1 MKFQDELVQIYFLN
15 ISVPLAL
22 LFLNTSISV
31 AYSSI
36 LTAAYHDERIFPFSR
51 KVSAIS
57 TIFMFSKIITIG
69 APLVNEIDEPIPI
82 AIIIMLQFFAIL
94 LNFFYKSKEELA
106 QMKVVG
112 RREGEEKEGI
122 LEEMMND
129 KQKELNE
136 DDEFEHLLEEKE
148 EDKKERIEGQGGS

>member
-1 MKFQDELVQIYFLN
+1 
-15 ISVPLAL
+15 
-22 LFLNTSISV
+22 
-31 AYSSI
+31 
-36 LTAAYHDERIFPFSR
+36 
-51 KVSAIS
+51 
-57 TIFMFSKIITIG
+57 
-69 APLVNEIDEPIPI
+69 
-82 AIIIMLQFFAIL
+82 
-94 LNFFYKSKEELA
+94 
-106 QMKVVG
+106 MKVVG

>member
-1 MKFQDELVQIYFLN
+1 
-15 ISVPLAL
+15 
-22 LFLNTSISV
+22 
-31 AYSSI
+31 
-36 LTAAYHDERIFPFSR
+36 
-51 KVSAIS
+51 
-57 TIFMFSKIITIG
+57 MFSKIITIG